1 MRNRALSQT
10 IAAPSDS
17 LDAFE
22 ISAKA
27 EDFRRFRMNR
37 AETLAALAALAG
49 GKDWAKGVDALLRLP
64 DPAFMSRQGWDAFCW
79 RVHQFAAE
87 WADDGLRY
95 GWTMLDMFGCN
106 PDPAARRVDRNG
118 VAMTIGR
125 MLSPLT
131 VCAVDADGWHLADQ
145 RGSLLRYPRMERLG
159 QVPMWQAFAPRS
171 GP

>member
-1 MRNRALSQT
+1 MRNPALQRRLEVT
-10 IAAPSDS
+10 ANA

-22 ISAKA
+22 VSQKA
-27 EDFRRFRMNR
+27 TDFRAFRRSR
-37 AETLAALAALAG
+37 APTLDALDALEGIGPWKG
-49 GKDWAKGVDALLRLP
+49 GIDALLRLP
-64 DPAFMSRQGWDAFCW
+64 TPSMYQAADWDALCW
-79 RVHQFAAE
+79 RVLNFAVE

-118 VAMTIGR
+118 VAMTLVR

-131 VCAVDADGWHLADQ
+131 VAAVDNDGWHLADQ
-145 RGSLLRYPRMERLG
+145 RGSLLRYPRMNRQG
-159 QVPMWQAFAPRS
+159 QVLIWDAYSAHG